1 MIEDEVKPVTV
12 ALVGISGYVGVY
24 MDFFQRGVVGPQEGC
39 LVAVADPYAAA
50 SPHYEYLQRQRI
62 PIYGTLTE
70 LLQRHVPQLV
80 VLATPTPLHKQQCME
95 ALKAGCE
102 VLCEKPLVPL
112 LEDIAPLE
120 DAMKSSGHRIGVG
133 FQWSFSNVMLA
144 LKRDILA
151 GRYGRLRRMKAMVS
165 FPRGNTYYASSTW
178 KGRVRDTAGQ
188 TVMDSIVTN
197 AASHYLHNLFFLR
210 GDDLGK
216 AQEPETVEAELYRAK
231 AIETFDTCFLKG
243 RFSDGSEYLY
253 MASHATTTA
262 DNPKLMLEFDKGTA
276 SLNVETQDDCLR
288 ITAED
293 GTVHEYGNPFKQEEE
308 GQKLKTMIQWVKGET
323 AVIPCTVSTILP
335 HLKVC
340 NALFSQ
346 AAVANF
352 PSSLLEETEKGLFA
366 PDLYR
371 QMEDCFHTFALP
383 WEAGLPWSAGKVEIK
398 L

>member
-1 MIEDEVKPVTV
+1 
-12 ALVGISGYVGVY
+12 
-24 MDFFQRGVVGPQEGC
+24 
-39 LVAVADPYAAA
+39 
-50 SPHYEYLQRQRI
+50 
-62 PIYGTLTE
+62 
-70 LLQRHVPQLV
+70 
-80 VLATPTPLHKQQCME
+80 
-95 ALKAGCE
+95 
-102 VLCEKPLVPL
+102 
-112 LEDIAPLE
+112 
-120 DAMKSSGHRIGVG
+120 MKSSGHRIGVG